1 MAGWMRD
8 MVDVALFWTAAYRQL
23 AQRRDAFWRGFLVIV
38 AIALL
43 AGLPSLVTGLAQ
55 GVLAAEPASET
66 AAARQA
72 FEQGMASL
80 TGALNLFDISDADR
94 AEMLVR
100 AEEGFDL
107 ALRISGKVADLPT
120 ALPRPVGRLLAQVGG
135 WLSQPFAD
143 GGFPLAAAALG
154 TWLGY
159 GVWVMLAAK
168 WLGGRGGLVG
178 FFGTTAMF
186 AVPHVLDIFAWVP
199 YVGSLLA
206 FVATIWG
213 LAIYVKAT
221 AISHQI
227 SGGRAL
233 LAVALPL
240 LVAIGVG
247 LLLLAG
253 LAMLMAV
260 SVALGAGR

>member
-1 MAGWMRD
+1 MAGWMRG
-8 MVDVALFWTAAYRQL
+8 MVDVARFRTDAYRQL

-55 GVLAAEPASET
+55 GAAATEPASET

-72 FEQGMASL
+72 FKQGMEGL
-80 TGALNLFDISDADR
+80 TTALNQFDISDADR
-94 AEMLVR
+94 AQMLTRV
-100 AEEGFDL
+100 EEGFDL
-107 ALRISGKVADLPT
+107 ALRISGEVADLPT
-120 ALPRPVGRLLAQVGG
+120 ALPKPVGRLLEQVGG

-143 GGFPLAAAALG
+143 GRFPLAAAALG

-168 WLGGRGGLVG
+168 WLGGRGTLVS

-186 AVPHVLDIFAWVP
+186 ALPHVVDVLTWVP
-199 YVGSLLA
+199 YVGSALA
-206 FVATIWG
+206 FGAAAWG

-221 AISHQI
+221 AVSHQI

-233 LAVALPL
+233 LAVVLPL

-253 LAMLMAV
+253 LAVLMAV